1 MNHCKL
7 LVVDDDTDIRES
19 MIEVLEE
26 TGCEVVGA
34 SNGLQALGYLKR
46 MDRPPCLILLDLM
59 MPIMDGEAFR
69 QAQMNDP
76 ALSSI
81 PVVVVSAYRDV
92 QSRAERLQVENFI
105 KKPVRIQELVT
116 AVEQLCICQ

>member
-1 MNHCKL
+1 MNRCKL

-26 TGCEVVGA
+26 AGCEVVGA

-46 MDRPPCLILLDLM
+46 TERQPCLILLDLM
-59 MPIMDGEAFR
+59 MPVMDGEAFR
-69 QAQMNDP
+69 QAQLNDP
-76 ALSSI
+76 ELSSI

-92 QSRAERLQVENFI
+92 QARAEKLQVENFI
-105 KKPVRIQELVT
+105 KKPVTIRELKT
-116 AVEQLCICQ
+116 AGEQLCLG

>member
-1 MNHCKL
+1 MNRCKL

-26 TGCEVVGA
+26 AGCEVVGA

-46 MDRPPCLILLDLM
+46 TERQPCLILLDLM
-59 MPIMDGEAFR
+59 MPVMDGEAFR
-69 QAQMNDP
+69 QAQLNDP
-76 ALSSI
+76 ELSSI

-92 QSRAERLQVENFI
+92 QARAEKLQVENFI
-105 KKPVRIQELVT
+105 KKPVTIQELKT
-116 AVEQLCICQ
+116 AVEQLCLG

>member
-1 MNHCKL
+1 
-7 LVVDDDTDIRES
+7 
-19 MIEVLEE
+19 
-26 TGCEVVGA
+26 
-34 SNGLQALGYLKR
+34 